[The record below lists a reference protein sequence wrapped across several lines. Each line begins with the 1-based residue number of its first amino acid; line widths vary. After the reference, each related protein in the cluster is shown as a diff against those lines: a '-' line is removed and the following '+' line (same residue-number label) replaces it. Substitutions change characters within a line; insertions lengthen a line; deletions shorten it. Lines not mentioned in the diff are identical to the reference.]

1 MTDWVRRALTRRLVK
16 KGPRGKIEVQ
26 ELANERL
33 VYVVKFSLGMA
44 GCLTVLEVTSIVFL
58 HDWNHEIFAGITGLI
73 GTVTGIIIG
82 QKA

>member
-26 ELANERL
+26 GLANERL

-58 HDWNHEIFAGITGLI
+58 HDWNHEIFAAITGLI

>member
-58 HDWNHEIFAGITGLI
+58 HDWSHEIFAAITGLI